1 MSASFSIQESGPSLQ
16 MQTRKVQAPEKSAR
30 QGIVRIQNI
39 LMASCS
45 KCRQPQPIFIV
56 AAPRTGSTVFYQAL
70 TNCLGL
76 PYFSNLAND
85 IFGEVPLVAIAL
97 QRGIPQPRSFK
108 SYYGKTR
115 NVFEPS
121 EASNIM
127 RNWFG
132 GGHPS
137 QSRAAKVLPGKKRH
151 MFMTLACA
159 QQLYGNL
166 PVVIKNA
173 WNCFRIQSI
182 AKVLPG
188 ARFIWLTRDIARSA
202 LSDLE
207 ARYETKGDPSA
218 WNSATPAK
226 IEELQKLPP
235 EYQVVENQFEFNKAI
250 KKGLSSLPRS
260 RWRRVSYEEFI
271 ENPHDVIVFLCKW
284 LRMSIKD
291 ERRIS
296 TTKRRGY
303 KFVTGQQRKEVQA
316 YIRAHRHRLTY

>member
-1 MSASFSIQESGPSLQ
+1 MSASFSIPESGPSLQ
-16 MQTRKVQAPEKSAR
+16 MGTPKLQAPEKSAR
-30 QGIVRIQNI
+30 QEMVRIERL
-39 LMASCS
+39 LMASCT

-70 TNCLGL
+70 TFFFGL

-85 IFGEVPLVAIAL
+85 SFGEVPLVAIAL
-97 QRGIPQPRSFK
+97 QCGIPQPRSFK

-137 QSRAAKVLPGKKRH
+137 QSRSAKVLAGKKRH

-159 QQLYGNL
+159 QQLYGDL

-182 AKVLPG
+182 ANTLPG
-188 ARFIWLTRDIARSA
+188 ARFIWLTRDLERAA

-207 ARYETKGDPSA
+207 ARYQTKGDPLA

-250 KKGLSSLPRS
+250 KNGLSPLPRS
-260 RWRRVSYEEFI
+260 QWRRVSYEDFI
-271 ENPHDVIVFLCKW
+271 KNADDVIVCLCKW

-296 TTKRRGY
+296 TTKRHGY
-303 KFVTGQQRKEVQA
+303 KFVTGQQRRIVQA